1 MCSIVTLCSQHI
13 LHLLSPH
20 IQHLFSL
27 SSFPHLNLTII
38 FPSLTLSLH
47 RYSRISSVIHL
58 SYSLLYLDS
67 LIIFLLSCLSVSLS
81 LLLSSTFIHLPLL
94 SIFPHLHWHTR
105 SSGSISPLSPSSP
118 CSFTFLS
125 SIPLVSGTLPFHSF
139 CPQTLPLSFPR
150 SLSANSSCTLPKL
163 YNLAFL
169 CPLLAPISNIFHA
182 LSLPSVIPSIP
193 RPLPRT
199 SVYSLS
205 YPQNIIILLLT
216 ASPHCLSSIP
226 HTHPLPYLLSS
237 LSL

>member
-67 LIIFLLSCLSVSLS
+67 LIIFLLCCLSVSLS

-105 SSGSISPLSPSSP
+105 SSGSISLSLSIFSVFFYFSLQYSVSIRHSSLP
-118 CSFTFLS
+118 FILS
-125 SIPLVSGTLPFHSF
+125 S
-139 CPQTLPLSFPR
+139 
-150 SLSANSSCTLPKL
+150 
-163 YNLAFL
+163 NLAALFPAFTLSQFL
-169 CPLLAPISNIFHA
+169 LH
-182 LSLPSVIPSIP
+182 
-193 RPLPRT
+193 
-199 SVYSLS
+199 
-205 YPQNIIILLLT
+205 
-216 ASPHCLSSIP
+216 SSQAM
-226 HTHPLPYLLSS
+226 
-237 LSL
+237 